1 MIDDP
6 DDPRVH
12 RWFGGVKRKARL
24 LTFDEKHVLADA
36 CPHAIHCDKRLPCR
50 LTRRGQ
56 RLNEQQFNP
65 GEILVFACDDD
76 GSNHF
81 ADLHVSR

>member
-6 DDPRVH
+6 DDPRVD

-24 LTFDEKHVLADA
+24 LASDEKHILANACADA
-36 CPHAIHCDKRLPCR
+36 IHRDKRLPCR
-50 LTRRGQ
+50 LTRGRQ
-56 RLNEQQFNP
+56 WLNEEQFDP
-65 GEILVFACDDD
+65 GEILVFARDDD

-81 ADLHVSR
+81 TDLHVSR

>member
-6 DDPRVH
+6 DDARIDW
-12 RWFGGVKRKARL
+12 WFDGVKRKARL
-24 LTFDEKHVLADA
+24 LASDEKHVLADA
-36 CPHAIHCDKRLPCR
+36 CADAIHRDKRLPCR
-50 LTRRGQ
+50 LTRGGQ
-56 RLNEQQFNP
+56 RLDKEQFDP

-81 ADLHVSR
+81 SNLHVSR